1 MGLFDFLKKKEFEE
15 IRTLQEKLEKF
26 KSITDIQTEIDTKKH
41 ESDLLIQNK
50 TIEISEKERELNKLI
65 FDKEVELNS
74 TIENKKTELELLM
87 QNKTNEISEKERELK
102 KLISDKEIELN
113 STIENK
119 KTELEL
125 LIQNKTNEISEKE
138 REFKKL
144 ISDKEI
150 ELNSTIVNK
159 KQSINYIQKDFD
171 ELNLNYQTALETYTR
186 LRKDVTLYE
195 SKLDLIE
202 FGIYE
207 PVYDFEKSEDYRAE
221 QNRIIEEQKSMIQLE
236 TAAICSTNWTID
248 GSLAKGKASTK
259 KFVKLILR
267 AFNGECNAQI
277 GKVKWNNVNQM
288 KERIHKSYE
297 TLNKLGEG
305 SAVRISYEYLELKIK
320 EITLEYEYQVKR
332 QEEKE
337 EMRAIQEELRE
348 EEKAR
353 REFEQ
358 IQRQAEKEEETYQK
372 ALLKARKEVEKATG
386 ELQEELNS
394 KILILEQEL
403 LLAQEKKERAM
414 SMAQQTKRGHVY
426 IISNIGSFGEN
437 VYKIGM
443 TRRLEPIDR
452 IRELGDA
459 SVPFLFDVHAM
470 IYSDEARTLENEL
483 HKAFANKKVNMLN
496 YRKEFFNVSLE
507 EIEKKIDE
515 LGFEAEFTILPE
527 AMQYRETLALLE
539 KMNSTDEIKT
549 IEDFIAEEY
558 PASFY

>member
-15 IRTLQEKLEKF
+15 IRTLKEKLEKF
-26 KSITDIQTEIDTKKH
+26 KSIINIQDEVDNKKK
-41 ESDLLIQNK
+41 ELELLISQKESELELLIKDK
-50 TIEISEKERELNKLI
+50 TREISEKEVELNKI
-65 FDKEVELNS
+65 ISDKEVELNS
-74 TIENKKTELELLM
+74 TIE
-87 QNKTNEISEKERELK
+87 
-102 KLISDKEIELN
+102 
-113 STIENK
+113 
-119 KTELEL
+119 
-125 LIQNKTNEISEKE
+125 
-138 REFKKL
+138 
-144 ISDKEI
+144 
-150 ELNSTIVNK
+150 NK

-186 LRKDVTLYE
+186 LRKDVSLYE

-207 PVYDFEKSEDYRAE
+207 PVYDFEKSEDYRTE
-221 QNRIIEEQKSMIQLE
+221 QNRIIEEQKLMIQSE
-236 TAAICSTNWTID
+236 TAATCRTEWTID
-248 GSLAKGKASTK
+248 GSVTKGRATTK
-259 KFVKLILR
+259 KYIKLVLR
-267 AFNGECNAQI
+267 AFNGECNSQI
-277 GKVKWNNVNQM
+277 AKVKWNNVNQM
-288 KERIHKSYE
+288 KERIRKSYE
-297 TLNKLGEG
+297 TLNKLGDG
-305 SAVRISYEYLELKIK
+305 YSVSISYEFLELKLK
-320 EITLEYEYQVKR
+320 EITLEYEFQVKR

-358 IQRQAEKEEETYQK
+358 AQKQAEKEEETYQR
-372 ALLKARKEVEKATG
+372 ALLKARQEVEKATG

-403 LLAQEKKERAM
+403 LIAQEKKERAL

-443 TRRLEPIDR
+443 TRRLEPLDR
-452 IRELGDA
+452 VKELGDA
-459 SVPFLFDVHAM
+459 SVPFQFDVHAM
-470 IYSDEARTLENEL
+470 VYSDEARTLESEL
-483 HKAFANKKVNMLN
+483 HKAFSNKKVNMLN

-507 EIEKKIDE
+507 EIEQKIDE

-539 KMNSTDEIKT
+539 KMNSTEETKT
-549 IEDFIAEEY
+549 IEDIIAEEY
-558 PASFY
+558 PNSLN